1 VDPNGARPRYFVLTY
16 DSTTNQVLSLSGH
29 AHDFT
34 GAVLALA
41 TRLQEHKGAP
51 GVTVRL
57 LTAADLPDLMEK
69 HGELFEG
76 LSFPEDRGAGP

>member
-1 VDPNGARPRYFVLTY
+1 MDPNGARRKYFVLTY

-34 GAVLALA
+34 SAVLTLT
-41 TRLQEHKGAP
+41 TRMQQHKGEP
-51 GVTVRL
+51 TVTVRL
-57 LTAADLPDLMEK
+57 LTAADLPDLMKK

-76 LSFPEDRGAGP
+76 LDVPED

>member
-1 VDPNGARPRYFVLTY
+1 MDPNGSRPKYFVLTY

-34 GAVLALA
+34 SAVLTL
-41 TRLQEHKGAP
+41 TLRMQEHQRQP
-51 GVTVRL
+51 EVTVQL
-57 LTAADLPDLMEK
+57 LTATDLPDLMAR

-76 LSFPEDRGAGP
+76 LEFPEE

>member
-1 VDPNGARPRYFVLTY
+1 MDPNGTRPKYFVLTY

-34 GAVLALA
+34 SAVLTLT
-41 TRLQEHKGAP
+41 TRLQEHKGEP
-51 GVTVRL
+51 EITVRL

-69 HGELFEG
+69 HGKLFAG
-76 LSFPEDRGAGP
+76 LEFPED